1 MDGVVD
7 GWWTATMFQQ
17 GCGVSGEGAE
27 SRGVTMFM
35 YDNAPSH
42 AARNAAASL
51 AAIEE
56 KLIVWP
62 PIFP

>member
-1 MDGVVD
+1 MKTNSETVLFTDECRATLDGPHGRSGGWLVD
-7 GWWTATMFQQ
+7 
-17 GCGVSGEGAE
+17 
-27 SRGVTMFM
+27 M
-35 YDNAPSH
+35 YENAPSH
-42 AARNAAASL
+42 VARNASASL

>member
-1 MDGVVD
+1 
-7 GWWTATMFQQ
+7 MFQQ

-42 AARNAAASL
+42 AARNASASL